1 MLTRSEVQ
9 LDLLQKL
16 NELCEK
22 ANVKYVLHGQAAYLA
37 YFNQPFNQVKSLE
50 VLMCQGDAEK
60 IFDLLDDDKYYFED
74 FRTNP
79 KFDRQ
84 YMMFGLKESIDLKN
98 KDLIFNSKR
107 HIDNHCIRINIHFIL
122 RSTNKFARK
131 VINTNRKVSKV
142 RNMEASTDFNNF
154 RKKKEFVNRVFKF
167 INDDFYNKSI
177 YVFKNKT
184 ISIDSWDDIKKY
196 PLIKIAGKKAIESNI
211 FDSISKVSIGG
222 VSSYIL
228 KDFETYAT
236 HFYGRNWEEKK
247 WPSVNRFTSTLIG
260 WEEFS
265 EDPQVKEIIEGIENR
280 YVTVYEKALK
290 TVKYRD
296 TIREMRKQ
304 VIQSKRVVY
313 TREETLQQKDNIIE
327 LYHAGNM
334 EELEEIFAPLT
345 QSMKF
350 GINCGYT
357 YSVDEEIDSIFDSY
371 LRETDRGELAD
382 KIKELRVDV

>member
-60 IFDLLDDDKYYFED
+60 ISNLLDDDKYYFED

-84 YMMFGLKESIDLKN
+84 YMMFGLKESIDLKD

-122 RSTNKFARK
+122 RPTNKFARK

-154 RKKKEFVNRVFKF
+154 RKKKELVNKVFRF
-167 INDDFYNKSI
+167 INDDFYNKSM

-184 ISIDSWDDIKKY
+184 ISLKTWDEIKKY
-196 PLIKIAGKKAIESNI
+196 PLIKIAGRRPIESKI
-211 FDSISKVSIGG
+211 FDSISKVSIDGIN
-222 VSSYIL
+222 SYIFE
-228 KDFETYAT
+228 DFETYAS
-236 HFYGRNWEEKK
+236 HFYGINWREKK
-247 WPSVNRFTSTLIG
+247 WASVNQFTSALTP

-327 LYHAGNM
+327 LYQAGNM
-334 EELEEIFAPLT
+334 EGLEEIFAPLI

-350 GINCGYT
+350 GIKCGYT

-371 LRETDRGELAD
+371 LRETDMGELAD
-382 KIKELRVDV
+382 TIKELRVDV

>member
-1 MLTRSEVQ
+1 MFGFKDS
-9 LDLLQKL
+9 LDLK
-16 NELCEK
+16 
-22 ANVKYVLHGQAAYLA
+22 
-37 YFNQPFNQVKSLE
+37 
-50 VLMCQGDAEK
+50 D
-60 IFDLLDDDKYYFED
+60 
-74 FRTNP
+74 
-79 KFDRQ
+79 
-84 YMMFGLKESIDLKN
+84 

-122 RSTNKFARK
+122 RPTNKIARK

-184 ISIDSWDDIKKY
+184 ISIDSWGDIKKY
-196 PLIKIAGKKAIESNI
+196 PLIKIAGKKAVESNI

-247 WPSVNRFTSTLIG
+247 WPSVNRFTSALIG

-290 TVKYRD
+290 TVKCRD

-304 VIQSKRVVY
+304 VIQSKSVVY
-313 TREETLQQKDNIIE
+313 TREETLQQKDEIVK
-327 LYHAGNM
+327 LYQAGKID
-334 EELEEIFAPLT
+334 ELEEMLAPLI
-345 QSMKF
+345 QSMRY
-350 GINCGYT
+350 GIRCGYT
-357 YSVDEEIDSIFDSY
+357 YSVDDEIDRILDSY
-371 LRETDRGELAD
+371 LRETDKGELAD
-382 KIKELRVDV
+382 KIEELRVDV